1 MPQFDAYKAISL
13 RIWEIFAAYTIIEP
27 LSLDEGYLDG
37 TSQRRNTQGRLTY
50 RWSEPDFEPLV
61 PLL

>member
-13 RIWEIFAAYTIIEP
+13 WIWEIFAAYTIIEP
-27 LSLDEGYLDG
+27 FSLDEGYLDG

-50 RWSEPDFEPLV
+50 RWREPDFEPLV